1 MFINKSSIIDG
12 YKKGIFPMSESRNDP
27 FVFWVSPELRGIIK
41 LDEFNISRSL
51 KKFINK
57 KKFSISINDNFKE
70 VIEKCALP
78 NKKRETTWINKQ
90 IIDSYVQLYE
100 DGLASS
106 IECYDDDTLVGG
118 LYGVHIGKLFFG
130 ESMFSIKTNASKV
143 SLVYLAAH
151 LKQGGYSIIDTQFLT
166 NHLKQFGGI
175 EIKKKEYLE
184 LLNENINYK
193 RNIPKKLKKNVLEY
207 FN

>member
-27 FVFWVSPELRGIIK
+27 FIFWVSPELRGIIK
-41 LDEFNISRSL
+41 LENFYVPRSL

-57 KKFSISINDNFKE
+57 KKFSISINLNFKE
-70 VIEKCALP
+70 VIEKCASTYE
-78 NKKRETTWINKQ
+78 KRESTWINKQ
-90 IIDSYVQLYE
+90 IIDSYTQLYE

-106 IECYDDDTLVGG
+106 VECYYENKLVGG
-118 LYGVHIGKLFFG
+118 LYGVHIGKFFFG

-143 SLVYLAAH
+143 SLVFLAAH
-151 LKQGGYSIIDTQFLT
+151 LIQGGFSIIDTQFLT

-175 EIKKKEYLE
+175 EIKKKNYLE
-184 LLNENINYK
+184 LLDKNIHYK
-193 RNIPKKLKKNVLEY
+193 RDIPKELKKNVLSY
-207 FN
+207 FS

>member
-27 FVFWVSPELRGIIK
+27 FIFWVSPELRGIIK
-41 LDEFNISRSL
+41 LDGFNISRSL

-57 KKFSISINDNFKE
+57 KKFSISINNNFRE
-70 VIEKCALP
+70 VIEECASP
-78 NKKRETTWINKQ
+78 NKKRESTWINKQ

-106 IECYDDDTLVGG
+106 IECYDDNELVGG
-118 LYGVHIGKLFFG
+118 LYGVHIGKIFFG

-151 LKQGGYSIIDTQFLT
+151 LIQGGFSIIDTQFLT

-184 LLNENINYK
+184 LLNKNINYK
-193 RNIPKKLKKNVLEY
+193 REIPNQLKKDVLEY
-207 FN
+207 F

>member
-41 LDEFNISRSL
+41 LKNFNVPRSL

-57 KKFSISINDNFKE
+57 KKFTILINHNFKK
-70 VIEKCALP
+70 VIEKCATLSE
-78 NKKRETTWINKQ
+78 KRENTWINKQ
-90 IIDSYVQLYE
+90 IIDSYIQLYK

-106 IECYDDDTLVGG
+106 IECYCDRELVGG

-130 ESMFSIKTNASKV
+130 DSMFRIKTNASKV
-143 SLVYLAAH
+143 SLV
-151 LKQGGYSIIDTQFLT
+151 D
-166 NHLKQFGGI
+166 
-175 EIKKKEYLE
+175 
-184 LLNENINYK
+184 
-193 RNIPKKLKKNVLEY
+193 
-207 FN
+207 